1 MPEVI
6 FIEHL
11 FTVNC
16 IEKTKIK
23 KKEAGNGPFK
33 KKESKNNSNIGYKG
47 SLGNDFRY
55 QGIVKDVTNFAKG
68 TAHLPSIM
76 MFIPN

>member
-1 MPEVI
+1 MA
-6 FIEHL
+6 HL
-11 FTVNC
+11 
-16 IEKTKIK
+16 
-23 KKEAGNGPFK
+23 K